1 MKCPN
6 CGHEE
11 NRVID
16 SRPLIKENGIRRRRE
31 CEKCAYRF
39 TTYEYVTLT
48 NALVVKSNG
57 AREEFNREKLIHSI
71 MLACVKRP
79 VPMDLI
85 HGIVKDVEN
94 KILNEGLSEIQSK
107 AIGEMVIDALK
118 RIDKVA
124 YIRFASVY
132 HDFESVD
139 EFHRRIEDLERSENT
154 L

>member
-16 SRPLIKENGIRRRRE
+16 SRPLVKENGIRRRRE
-31 CEKCAYRF
+31 CEKCGQRF
-39 TTYEYVTLT
+39 TTYEYVSLT
-48 NALVVKSNG
+48 NALVIKSNA
-57 AREEFNREKLIHSI
+57 AREEFNREKLMRSI

-79 VPMDLI
+79 VPMDKI

-94 KILNEGLSEIQSK
+94 KILNEGLSEIHSK
-107 AIGEMVIDALK
+107 DIGEMVIEALK
-118 RIDKVA
+118 RIDKIA

-139 EFHRRIEDLERSENT
+139 EFHRKIDDLQKSEN
-154 L
+154 LL

>member
-1 MKCPN
+1 MRCPN

-94 KILNEGLSEIQSK
+94 KILNESLSEIQSK
-107 AIGEMVIDALK
+107 EIGEMVIDTLK

-139 EFHRRIEDLERSENT
+139 EFHRRIEDLEKSEIP